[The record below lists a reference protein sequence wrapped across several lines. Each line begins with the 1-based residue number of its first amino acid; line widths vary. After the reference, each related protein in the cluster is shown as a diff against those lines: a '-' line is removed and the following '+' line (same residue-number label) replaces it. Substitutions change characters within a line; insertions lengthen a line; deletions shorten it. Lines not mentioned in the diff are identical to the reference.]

1 VIYII
6 WDNANHTHR
15 MIHIA
20 ISHVKQRVSHP
31 MTLNT
36 PHRTLVTDKLRA
48 LVSRGHFWRSVQ
60 VSTAIRLVA
69 RSQEQRPPAE
79 PAVDNLRLSVRE
91 GVVKTAA
98 MDVAVEVH
106 KALG

>member
-1 VIYII
+1 
-6 WDNANHTHR
+6 
-15 MIHIA
+15 
-20 ISHVKQRVSHP
+20 
-31 MTLNT
+31 
-36 PHRTLVTDKLRA
+36 
-48 LVSRGHFWRSVQ
+48 

-106 KALG
+106 KVQE